1 MSYPSDLPAAH
12 WEQIDHHFQPRD
24 RRGSGHK
31 HPKKQ
36 IVDGILYVV
45 RTGCQWRQ
53 LPTDFPP
60 WKTVYDHFRNWN
72 LRGVWE
78 RALSEITVLQRKKRP
93 KRLHPVTASSTRRV
107 SRRNTLVRSGASMG
121 IRKSRDASVTLL

>member
-1 MSYPSDLPAAH
+1 MSYPSDLTAAH
-12 WEQIDHHFQPRD
+12 WEQIAHHFEPRD

-31 HPKKQ
+31 HAKKQ

-53 LPTDFPP
+53 LPNDCPP

-78 RALSEITVLQRKKRP
+78 HALSDITELLRKKRQGSDP
-93 KRLHPVTASSTRRV
+93 QLRAHRLSEHQDA
-107 SRRNTLVRSGASMG
+107 VRE
-121 IRKSRDASVTLL
+121 

>member
-1 MSYPSDLPAAH
+1 MSYPSDLTPAH
-12 WEQIDHHFQPRD
+12 WEQIAPHFAPRD

-31 HPKKQ
+31 HTKKQ

-53 LPTDFPP
+53 LPTDCPP
-60 WKTVYDHFRNWN
+60 WKTVYDHFRTWN

-78 RALSEITVLQRKKRP
+78 HALEEITALQRKKRP
-93 KRLHPVTASSTRRV
+93 KRPPPLRAHRLAERQNAVWE
-107 SRRNTLVRSGASMG
+107 
-121 IRKSRDASVTLL
+121 

>member
-1 MSYPSDLPAAH
+1 MSYPSDLTAAH
-12 WEQIDHHFQPRD
+12 WAQIAHHFQPRD
-24 RRGSGHK
+24 RRGRGHK

-53 LPTDFPP
+53 LPNDFPP
-60 WKTVYDHFRNWN
+60 WKTVYDHLRNWN

-78 RALSEITVLQRKKRP
+78 RALDEILRLQRKKTP
-93 KRLHPVTASSTRRV
+93 KRPPPVMASSTPRA
-107 SRRNTLVRSGASMG
+107 SRRSIGVRSAG
-121 IRKSRDASVTLL
+121 

>member
-1 MSYPSDLPAAH
+1 MSYPSDLTAAH

-31 HPKKQ
+31 HPQKQ
-36 IVDGILYVV
+36 SVDGILYVV
-45 RTGCQWRQ
+45 RTGCQWRH

-60 WKTVYDHFRNWN
+60 WKTVYAQFRHWN

-78 RALSEITVLQRKKRP
+78 RALSERTALQRKKRP
-93 KRLHPVTASSTRRV
+93 KPPRPVTDSSTPRA
-107 SRRNTLVRSGASMG
+107 SRRSMGVRSGG
-121 IRKSRDASVTLL
+121 

>member
-1 MSYPSDLPAAH
+1 MSYPSDLTAAQ
-12 WEQIDHHFQPRD
+12 WEQIDHHFQPRT

-78 RALSEITVLQRKKRP
+78 RALGEITELQRKKRP
-93 KRLHPVTASSTRRV
+93 ERLRPVTDSSTRRA
-107 SRRNTLVRSGASMG
+107 SRHSTRVRSEASTG
-121 IRKSRDASVTLL
+121 IRKSKGASGTLW

>member
-1 MSYPSDLPAAH
+1 MSYPSDLTAAY
-12 WEQIDHHFQPRD
+12 WEQIDHHFEPRD
-24 RRGSGHK
+24 RRGCGHK

-78 RALSEITVLQRKKRP
+78 RALSEITELQRKKRP
-93 KRLHPVTASSTRRV
+93 KRPRPVTGSSTPRA
-107 SRRNTLVRSGASMG
+107 SRRSTRVRSGG
-121 IRKSRDASVTLL
+121 

>member
-1 MSYPSDLPAAH
+1 MGYQSDLQAKE
-12 WEQIDHHFQPRD
+12 WDQVKHHFTPRE

-31 HPKKQ
+31 HSKKA
-36 IVDGILYVV
+36 IVDGILYVA

-53 LPTDFPP
+53 LPNDCPP

-78 RALSEITVLQRKKRP
+78 RALEEITALQRKKRQGGDAQLRTP
-93 KRLHPVTASSTRRV
+93 RLPECQ
-107 SRRNTLVRSGASMG
+107 
-121 IRKSRDASVTLL
+121 DAVCQ

>member
-1 MSYPSDLPAAH
+1 MSYPSDLTAAH

-31 HPKKQ
+31 HPQKQ

-45 RTGCQWRQ
+45 RTGCHWRQ

-60 WKTVYDHFRNWN
+60 WQTVYDHFRTWN

-78 RALSEITVLQRKKRP
+78 RALSEITAVQRKKRP
-93 KRLHPVTASSTRRV
+93 KRPRPVTASSTRRA
-107 SRRNTLVRSGASMG
+107 SRRSTRVRSGASTG
-121 IRKSRDASVTLL
+121 RRESRGASVTLL